1 LAGILDQR
9 GHLIN
14 VNSVALS
21 VVGTSREQVI
31 GKFFPDTPWWT
42 NKQDRDK
49 LISSLQ
55 LAYTGQASSFEATHN
70 TTDGGHISVMF
81 SAMPIVLEDGVQIA
95 VVGVNISARKELE
108 DQVRQLA
115 FHDPLTQLPNRRLL
129 NDRLHQLMA
138 SGRRSQSY
146 SALLY
151 LDLDNFKPLN
161 DLHGHDLGDLLLIEV
176 AKRLITCVRESDTV
190 ARIGGDEFVVML
202 RGLFTDRT
210 RATEQAGVIAEKIRV
225 SLSAPYRLGIRQV
238 GKPDA
243 EVEHHCSASIGVV
256 VFISHEAS
264 QDDLLKWADAAMY
277 QAKEAGRNTIRFH
290 QAAGAP

>member
-1 LAGILDQR
+1 
-9 GHLIN
+9 
-14 VNSVALS
+14 
-21 VVGTSREQVI
+21 
-31 GKFFPDTPWWT
+31 
-42 NKQDRDK
+42 
-49 LISSLQ
+49 
-55 LAYTGQASSFEATHN
+55 
-70 TTDGGHISVMF
+70 
-81 SAMPIVLEDGVQIA
+81 
-95 VVGVNISARKELE
+95 VNISARKELE

-243 EVEHHCSASIGVV
+243 VVEHHCSASIGVV